1 MFKEK
6 KWSNRIQ
13 LIVLFLIF
21 CAPLSGAYYCIY
33 FSEYSCQGEATNMGE
48 LYLPKPLDLD
58 DTTFL
63 VTESDG
69 SSDEI
74 KFNKLESRWYLLVLA
89 SDQCGV
95 NCEKNLEKIGYVKT
109 ILARYAGRIES
120 ALAYHQIDVEKINEL
135 QKKYSL
141 MTMKA
146 TDRQAFDN
154 WLKPFYKGRQRAK
167 IDMERIYVID
177 PVKKLMMSYPL
188 DAQPIDDIYE
198 DMKRLLKTSRVG

>member
-13 LIVLFLIF
+13 LILLFLIF
-21 CAPLSGAYYCIY
+21 FAPLSGAYYCIY
-33 FSEYSCQGEATNMGE
+33 FSEFNCQGEATNMGE

-58 DTTFL
+58 DATFI
-63 VTESDG
+63 VAESDG
-69 SSDEI
+69 SLEEV
-74 KFNKLESRWYLLVLA
+74 KFNEFESRWYLLVLA
-89 SDQCGV
+89 NDQCDV

-120 ALAYHQIDVEKINEL
+120 ALAYHGLEAERVQEL

-141 MTMKA
+141 IAMNAADK
-146 TDRQAFDN
+146 QSFEK
-154 WLKPFYKGRQRAK
+154 WLKPFYEGRQKAE
-167 IDMERIYVID
+167 IDMDRIYVID